1 MKMTNKDLAARV
13 QKLEDIE
20 AIRKLQYAYGY
31 YIQHWQ
37 EEELVGLFS
46 KSACIDMGKGGLYQ
60 GEKGIRMFFN
70 FSNHYNTALKKAPP
84 EYLHQLMPLSGI
96 IDVEIDGKTAKG
108 RWYGF
113 GVYAIPTKAKPQAL
127 FGTGIWENEF
137 VKEDGIWKFKR
148 LSYSLT
154 FSSPYEDGWIKTPIW
169 KDRPEPRE
177 RPAPGPDNGAAIYP
191 SGYIFPY
198 HYKNPVTGK

>member
-1 MKMTNKDLAARV
+1 MTTKDKDLEARV
-13 QKLEDIE
+13 RRLEDIE
-20 AIRKLQYAYGY
+20 SIRKLQYAYCF

-37 EEELVGLFS
+37 EEELIGLFS

-60 GEKGIRMFFN
+60 GEEGLKLFFG
-70 FSNHYNTALKKAPP
+70 FSNHYNTQLKKAPP

-113 GVYAIPTKAKPQAL
+113 GVYSIPTKGKPMGL

-137 VKEDGIWKFKR
+137 VKEDGVWKFKK
-148 LSYSLT
+148 LCYSLT
-154 FSSPYEDGWIKTPIW
+154 FSTPYEDGWVKTPVW

-177 RPAPGPDNGAAIYP
+177 RPAPGPDTGAATYP

>member
-1 MKMTNKDLAARV
+1 MTSKSLEARI
-13 QKLEDIE
+13 QRLEDIE

-37 EEELVGLFS
+37 EDELIGLFS
-46 KSACIDMGKGGLYQ
+46 KNGCIDMGKGGLYQ
-60 GEKGIRMFFN
+60 GVEGLKMFFN
-70 FSNHYNTALKKAPP
+70 YSNHYGTTATKAPP
-84 EYLHQLMPLSGI
+84 DYLHQLMPLCGI
-96 IDVEIDGKTAKG
+96 IDVETDGKTAKG

-113 GVYAIPTKAKPQAL
+113 GVYAIPTAKKAQAL

-137 VKEDGIWKFKR
+137 VKEDGTWKFLR

-154 FSSPYEDGWIKTPIW
+154 FSSPYEDGWVKTPTWSGKPNPTAIPATG
-169 KDRPEPRE
+169 KDT
-177 RPAPGPDNGAAIYP
+177 GATPYP

>member
-1 MKMTNKDLAARV
+1 MTTKDKELEARV
-13 QKLEDIE
+13 RRLEDIE
-20 AIRKLQYAYGY
+20 AIRKLQYAYCF

-37 EEELVGLFS
+37 EEELIGLFS

-60 GEKGIRMFFN
+60 GEAGLKLFFG
-70 FSNHYNTALKKAPP
+70 FSNHYNTTLKKAPP
-84 EYLHQLMPLSGI
+84 EYLHQLMPLCGI
-96 IDVEIDGKTAKG
+96 IDVEVDGKTAKG

-113 GVYAIPTKAKPQAL
+113 GVYAIPTKEQPKAL

-137 VKEDGIWKFKR
+137 VKEDGVWKFKK
-148 LSYSLT
+148 LFYSLT
-154 FSSPYEDGWIKTPIW
+154 FSTPYEEGWIQTPVW

-177 RPAPGPDNGAAIYP
+177 RPAPGPDTGSAPYP

-198 HYKNPVTGK
+198 HYINPVTGK

>member
-1 MKMTNKDLAARV
+1 LTIKELEARL

-37 EEELVGLFS
+37 EEELINLFS
-46 KSACIDMGKGGLYQ
+46 KTACIYMGKGGLYQ
-60 GEKGIRMFFN
+60 GEQEIRMFFN
-70 FSNHYNTALKKAPP
+70 FSNHYNTKAKKAPP

-96 IDVEIDGKTAKG
+96 IDVEIDGKTGKG

-113 GVYAIPTKAKPQAL
+113 GVYAIPTEKKVQSL

-137 VKEDGIWKFKR
+137 IKEDGVWKFSR

-154 FSSPYEDGWIKTPIW
+154 FSSFYEDGWIKTPVW
-169 KDRPEPRE
+169 ENKPEPRV
-177 RPAPGPDNGAAIYP
+177 RPAPGPDTGAATYP

>member
-1 MKMTNKDLAARV
+1 MTLKELADRM
-13 QKLEDIE
+13 QRLEDIE
-20 AIRKLQYAYGY
+20 AIRKLQYAYCF

-37 EEELVGLFS
+37 EEELISLFS
-46 KSACIDMGKGGLYQ
+46 KNACIDMGKGGLYQ
-60 GEKGIRMFFN
+60 GENGIKMFFN
-70 FSNHYNTALKKAPP
+70 FSNHYATTATKAPP

-113 GVYAIPTKAKPQAL
+113 GVYAIPSENKVQGL
-127 FGTGIWENEF
+127 IGTGIWENEF
-137 VKEDGIWKFKR
+137 VKEDSIWKFKR

-169 KDRPEPRE
+169 ENRPQPRE
-177 RPAPGPDNGAAIYP
+177 KPAPGPDTGAAIYP

>member
-1 MKMTNKDLAARV
+1 MNSKELETRI

-37 EEELVGLFS
+37 EEELVGLFAKDAS
-46 KSACIDMGKGGLYQ
+46 IDMGKGGLYK
-60 GEKGIRMFFN
+60 GEKGVRLFFN
-70 FSNHYNTALKKAPP
+70 FSNHYATTLKKAPP

-96 IDVEIDGKTAKG
+96 IDVEVEGKTAKG

-113 GVYAIPTKAKPQAL
+113 GVYAIPNAGEVKAL

-137 VKEDGIWKFKR
+137 VKEDGTWKFQK
-148 LSYSLT
+148 LSYCLT

-169 KDRPEPRE
+169 QGRPVAKK
-177 RPAPGPDNGAAIYP
+177 RPAPSPSSVSASYP
-191 SGYIFPY
+191 SGYILPY